1 MQSIEQFKA
10 EQIAAM
16 EKATAA
22 HVAKLERAEC
32 FSAAGFPIPEYIADG
47 NLYGAIHVTYR
58 NRDAKR
64 TMLAAVEL
72 FGQFVAADKVIACH
86 VLRNGCTLI
95 HPEQHMPA
103 RKNYKRDTGRQSGA
117 YAAVLKVWHMGE
129 SHSTSAEIKFFAI
142 VGGKLFNVSIEFGTG
157 YIGKCGALAPRV
169 ETKRGYANRI
179 ESREYKPNPEAY
191 ALADSFMFY
200 SFGGD
205 SRLMQTGADHRF
217 LFVADH
223 DETGPVECSHA
234 LAQMT
239 NLAEIVKG

>member
-22 HVAKLERAEC
+22 HAARLERADC
-32 FSAAGFPIPEYIADG
+32 FANAGFPIPEYIADG
-47 NLYGAIHVTYR
+47 NLYGAIGVTYR

-64 TMLAAVEL
+64 NMLAAVEL
-72 FGQFVAADKVIACH
+72 FGQFVAANTVIASH
-86 VLRNGCTLI
+86 VLRNGSTII
-95 HPEQHMPA
+95 HPEQYMPA
-103 RKNYKRDTGRQSGA
+103 RKNYKRDTGRQSA
-117 YAAVLKVWHMGE
+117 PYAALLKVWHMGE
-129 SHSTSAEIKFFAI
+129 SHSTSSEIKFFAAI
-142 VGGKLFNVSIEFGTG
+142 GGKLFNVSIQFGTD
-157 YIGKCGALAPRV
+157 YIGKCDALAPHVHVSRDG
-169 ETKRGYANRI
+169 KNRI
-179 ESREYKPNPEAY
+179 QSREYKPNGDAY
-191 ALADSFMFY
+191 ALADSFMSY

-205 SRLMQTGADHRF
+205 FGPIKTGADHRF

-234 LAQMT
+234 LAQLT